1 MNPVQITIVCVCVSV
16 RECEFVR
23 AFACMCV
30 CVNLGVCVSLRVPVN
45 VFYASLYVPVNVCS
59 ADDAVLLSY
68 RITLNVLRPGPP
80 LMSLKTLL
88 LSWSL
93 CESVLNWVKLL
104 VVFKFKIDLST
115 H

>member
-1 MNPVQITIVCVCVSV
+1 MRACVFCVRLHACV
-16 RECEFVR
+16 FVIL
-23 AFACMCV
+23 C
-30 CVNLGVCVSLRVPVN
+30 VCVSLRVPVN